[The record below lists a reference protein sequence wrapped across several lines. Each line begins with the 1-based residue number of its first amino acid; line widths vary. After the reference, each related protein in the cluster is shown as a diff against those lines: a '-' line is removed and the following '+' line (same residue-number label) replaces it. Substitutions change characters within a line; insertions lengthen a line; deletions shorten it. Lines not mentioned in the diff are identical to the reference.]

1 MISGNAPP
9 IPCGIGD
16 YTANLLEALLN
27 SSDRYSP
34 VWLSRKARWFNSP
47 VGHCSGIPT
56 RKPWHKWGRRGSALT
71 CKYLKWKSPS
81 LVHLQEE
88 FFSYM
93 EGDASLRLARKA
105 DCPLVVTLHAYH
117 LDPKIEQQTKEVLDR
132 ADRVICSDQR
142 TANRLLEGTGR
153 QADLVGWCSSPV
165 RPQVSASEEAS
176 NAQYFGTF
184 GFVHPGKMNFK
195 VVHEALTH
203 LNGKDGSIDWKI
215 IGPMDPQGNPH
226 HVKLL
231 QELDDPWID
240 FTGRANNLN
249 NKEFQRQLAG
259 MTAMVLPFRNK
270 TGSNGTAPSRSSLQ
284 IAWAFGLPVVA
295 SSPIDDE
302 PDLIDGENCL
312 LVDEEDPTAWRIA
325 MERILNDRE
334 LRKNLRKGSLVA
346 ARRFG
351 WDRLA
356 EEHARIYE
364 TISN

>member
-16 YTANLLEALLN
+16 YTANLLEAIHVGVD
-27 SSDRYSP
+27 SYSP
-34 VWLSRKARWFNSP
+34 TWLSRKDRWF
-47 VGHCSGIPT
+47 HLPT
-56 RKPWHKWGRRGSALT
+56 GSYHGVPIRRLWHKWERHGSAFARA
-71 CKYLKWKSPS
+71 YLKWSKPDF
-81 LVHLQEE
+81 VHLQEE
-88 FFSYM
+88 YYSYM
-93 EGDASLRLARKA
+93 EGDASLELARIVH
-105 DCPLVVTLHAYH
+105 CPLVVTLHAYH

-165 RPQVSASEEAS
+165 RPQVSASEEFS
-176 NAQYFGTF
+176 STQRFGTF
-184 GFVHPGKMNFK
+184 GFVHPNKMNFK

-231 QELDDPWID
+231 QELDDSWIE
-240 FTGRANNLN
+240 FTGRVNNLN

-312 LVDEEDPTAWRIA
+312 LVDEEDPTAWRVA
-325 MERILNDRE
+325 LERILNDRA
-334 LRKNLRKGSLVA
+334 LRKKLRAGSLSA

-356 EEHARIYE
+356 EEHTRIYE